1 MIWAIR
7 DTWTITRRDMIQWVV
22 TPWRIVGE
30 LAFPIMFV
38 LLFGYVFGSGM
49 QVPGGGDYSEFLMP
63 GLFVMTMAFGIG
75 NTMTVVATDVERGV
89 MDRFR
94 SMPMTPSAVVTGRC
108 TADMINSAAG
118 LAITIACGLVVGWQW
133 HDGLLSAAARGGLL
147 LLLRFACLWVG
158 IWLGLM
164 VGSPEAAGAVWGLL
178 FPITMI
184 TSAFVAPELMPD
196 WLGTIAEWNPLS
208 STVTATR
215 ELFGNGDA
223 GRVVDRLARGA
234 DGGGVAGGA
243 VGDLLPVV
251 RAAVPALRC
260 IPLALGEPAA
270 FLEVAEDDQ
279 VAAVGGDHLPVA
291 AA

>member
-1 MIWAIR
+1 MIWALR
-7 DTWTITRRDMIQWVV
+7 DTWTITRRDLIQWVV

-49 QVPGGGDYSEFLMP
+49 RVPGGGDYIEFLMP

-94 SMPMTPSAVVTGRC
+94 SMPMAPSAVVTGRC
-108 TADMINSAAG
+108 AADMLNSAAG
-118 LAITIACGLVVGWQW
+118 LAITIACGLVVGWEW
-133 HDGLLSAAARGGLL
+133 HDGPARAVAAVALL

-184 TSAFVAPELMPD
+184 TSAFVAPELMPG

-215 ELFGNGDA
+215 ELFGNGS
-223 GRVVDRLARGA
+223 
-234 DGGGVAGGA
+234 GGGSWIASHA
-243 VGDLLPVV
+243 VLMAVVWPVV
-251 RAAVPALRC
+251 LSA
-260 IPLALGEPAA
+260 IFFPLSVRRFQRLSI
-270 FLEVAEDDQ
+270 
-279 VAAVGGDHLPVA
+279 
-291 AA
+291 